1 MPSIRFHRKDFMK
14 SLDKRL
20 KMSIMALST
29 EHGARSTDRIAM
41 PFFRRAV
48 ITEYIERI
56 DMAGAFCPGDSVCF
70 FVI

>member
-20 KMSIMALST
+20 RMSIMALST
-29 EHGARSTDRIAM
+29 ERSTDRIAM

-56 DMAGAFCPGDSVCF
+56 DMAGAFCPGGSVCF